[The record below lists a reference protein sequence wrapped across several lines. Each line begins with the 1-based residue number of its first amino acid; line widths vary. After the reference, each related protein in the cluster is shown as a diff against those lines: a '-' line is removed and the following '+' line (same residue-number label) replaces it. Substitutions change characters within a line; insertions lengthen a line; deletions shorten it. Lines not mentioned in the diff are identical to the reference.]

1 MMTPAQDKVAPS
13 STATLVAAGQPKA
26 KLVPVL
32 KGSSDD
38 YPELEGTNG
47 VDHNGIAVGRWKQD
61 LCGCFNSCFPNT
73 LTVFLCPCVSVA
85 QIAHRMG
92 LATYTRALLSFGVV
106 YAISTL
112 CYLVG
117 TVGGRIVAII
127 LGLAMWLCIYRLR
140 VAIRTAFQIPGSML
154 DDLCS
159 TFWCNCCA
167 LSQMATHVESYDP
180 SRCSIGPKTVLPGY
194 NV

>member
-1 MMTPAQDKVAPS
+1 MTPAQDKVAPS

-26 KLVPVL
+26 KFVPVL

-38 YPELEGTNG
+38 YPELE
-47 VDHNGIAVGRWKQD
+47 A
-61 LCGCFNSCFPNT
+61 

-106 YAISTL
+106 YAICTL

-154 DDLCS
+154 DDVCS